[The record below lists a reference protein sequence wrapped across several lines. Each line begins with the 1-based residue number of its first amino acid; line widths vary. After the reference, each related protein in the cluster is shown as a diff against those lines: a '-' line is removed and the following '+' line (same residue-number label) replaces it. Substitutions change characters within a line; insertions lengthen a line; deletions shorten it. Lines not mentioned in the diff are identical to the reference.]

1 MSAQR
6 PGAPALEAG
15 FEVHPVPDRQS
26 GRHEVLWPVRGVI
39 GVRVPVVRSCQPS
52 GKPVLRPVRRTTR
65 RISADGFRCHRAL
78 YTSGPRSAA
87 NCSDHGYAA
96 RRNEAGQR
104 VVLRHR

>member
-52 GKPVLRPVRRTTR
+52 R
-65 RISADGFRCHRAL
+65 
-78 YTSGPRSAA
+78 
-87 NCSDHGYAA
+87 
-96 RRNEAGQR
+96 
-104 VVLRHR
+104 